1 MRRMS
6 HRSRFVSLIL
16 LSTAASGCDRAA
28 LAEAQASPITQA
40 AREIIRV
47 PSRDGTLIALEC
59 EGSGPTLIL
68 VHGGV
73 GDRTRWTPM
82 LPLLS
87 SRFTA
92 CAMDRRGRGGSGDSP
107 EYSLMKEAED
117 VAAVVDSRAGE
128 VFVLGHSYGGV
139 SALEA
144 TLLTRRIGKLILYEP
159 PLQDP
164 VEHNLAV
171 ADKIEHLIQAGQRE
185 DAVVT
190 FQREVGQQS
199 PSEIAAMKSRPS
211 WPALVA
217 TIHSHPRQMR
227 ALAGYRFDPQRIK
240 SVAIPTLL
248 LIGGENANPHI
259 EKAISSLQA
268 SLPKATLAVLAGQQH
283 NAMDGARELLAEKI
297 MIFLLGVE

>member
-1 MRRMS
+1 MS
-6 HRSRFVSLIL
+6 HRSRFIALIL
-16 LSTAASGCDRAA
+16 LSAAASGCDRAERP
-28 LAEAQASPITQA
+28 EAQASPTTQA

-92 CAMDRRGRGGSGDSP
+92 CAMDRRGRGESGDSLQ
-107 EYSLMKEAED
+107 YGLTKEAED
-117 VAAVVDSRAGE
+117 IAAVVDSRAGE

-171 ADKIEHLIQAGQRE
+171 ADKIERLIQVGQRE
-185 DAVVT
+185 EAVVT

-211 WPALVA
+211 WPGLVA

-227 ALAGYRFDPQRIK
+227 ALAGYRFDPQRMK
-240 SVAIPTLL
+240 RVTMPTLL

-259 EKAISSLQA
+259 RKAISSLQT
-268 SLPKATLAVLAGQQH
+268 SLPKATLAVLDGQQH
-283 NAMDGARELLAEKI
+283 NAMDSARELLAEKVLA
-297 MIFLLGVE
+297 FLLRAE